1 MVEGNTYLFN
11 TGILNT
17 VGVDKWPPT
26 TANGRTADN
35 YTWIINTVGVE
46 IMTVTCD

>member
-1 MVEGNTYLFN
+1 MEGNTYLFD

-26 TANGRTADN
+26 AATGRA
-35 YTWIINTVGVE
+35 
-46 IMTVTCD
+46 